1 MWNKEKDSGWDDEAD
16 RRWRPTTVAVCCFH
30 LSVPP
35 SLCRHRGSPLGRRS
49 LYLLSKRGVSL
60 QKPKL
65 FSTSLLPDHRTGA
78 AVPSLPS
85 PPTSY
90 LSSSI
95 RSTPTPPVI
104 KKKWIKSAICSG
116 VDDIRFI
123 SF

>member
-1 MWNKEKDSGWDDEAD
+1 MLKNQKKSHDARSMVAIKSPSFTNLQ
-16 RRWRPTTVAVCCFH
+16 PTQ
-30 LSVPP
+30 LSQTCGLGDCELASPGNTTGKP
-35 SLCRHRGSPLGRRS
+35 IFSLP
-49 LYLLSKRGVSL
+49 
-60 QKPKL
+60 
-65 FSTSLLPDHRTGA
+65 TLLPDHRTGA

-95 RSTPTPPVI
+95 RSAPTPPVI